1 MKPIIKTLIFWGCI
15 APAAAMAAPF
25 TTSVNVSTSG
35 NDVNVGGVIVTP
47 RCYQEQSGSGSMGLS
62 CATEGNTANATAGPG
77 YLQLSAFSEVL
88 ASPNGRS
95 GGGAR
100 AQASFSD
107 TLSFDAPAL
116 AGKTVTVTGR
126 VIIDGVLS
134 SKVMVG
140 LGGAIASWGAYG
152 GALGKGIVNQGI
164 SQDFTTG
171 AVPAP
176 DMNLNGFVFP
186 IVSDLQF
193 DAKGHAES
201 NLSLTMIVVAQSNVN
216 GAGNASAGAAFSNTA
231 YWSGIDRLTLNGL
244 DFTGDYTVTSAS
256 GANYRF
262 ATSPVPEAATMWMML
277 SGMALLAGLKWRRG

>member
-1 MKPIIKTLIFWGCI
+1 VKLSIQTLMLWGCI

-35 NDVNVGGVIVTP
+35 NGVNVGGVIVTP
-47 RCYQEQSGSGSMGLS
+47 SCEQNQSGSGSLS
-62 CATEGNTANATAGPG
+62 FRCATEGNTANATAGPG
-77 YLQLSAFSEVL
+77 YLQVSAFSEVV
-88 ASPNGRS
+88 SFPNARS

-107 TLSFDAPAL
+107 TLSFDAPTL

-134 SKVMVG
+134 TQVSAG
-140 LGGAIASWGAYG
+140 FGGALATWTGYG
-152 GALGKGIVNQGI
+152 GALGKGIVNSGSRQEYAG
-164 SQDFTTG
+164 G
-171 AVPAP
+171 AVPPP
-176 DMNLNGFVFP
+176 DTNVNGWVFP

-201 NLSLTMIVVAQSNVN
+201 SVALTMIVIAQSNVN
-216 GAGNASAGAAFSNTA
+216 GAGSASAGAAFANTA

-244 DFTGDYTVTSAS
+244 DFSGDYTVTSAS

-262 ATSPVPEAATMWMML
+262 ATSPVPEAATMWMMA
-277 SGMALLAGLKWRRG
+277 SGLALLAGLKLRRV